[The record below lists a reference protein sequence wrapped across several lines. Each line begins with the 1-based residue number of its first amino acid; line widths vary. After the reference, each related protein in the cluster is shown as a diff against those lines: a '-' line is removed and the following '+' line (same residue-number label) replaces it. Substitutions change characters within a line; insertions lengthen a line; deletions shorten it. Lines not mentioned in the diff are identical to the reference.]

1 MITWDA
7 QGVNE
12 VLETMKKL
20 EESQKAFADQ
30 ILRDLRLLV
39 KSPGFSK
46 YQALD
51 YLLNNRMVNKESNQL
66 FLFFILEG
74 SWWSHASSRTVFSL
88 ASICALPDC
97 LSYASPRSW
106 FLEAPPRKGRF
117 LSGNPEQSK
126 Q

>member
-1 MITWDA
+1 MSTWDA
-7 QGVNE
+7 QVVNE

-20 EESQKAFADQ
+20 EEFQKAFVDQ
-30 ILRDLRLLV
+30 ILRELRLLV

-51 YLLNNRMVNKESNQL
+51 YLLNIRMVAKESNQL
-66 FLFFILEG
+66 FFLRGRGGPTLRQVQCFHWHQF
-74 SWWSHASSRTVFSL
+74 W
-88 ASICALPDC
+88 ALPDC

-106 FLEAPPRKGRF
+106 FLESPPKKGRF
-117 LSGNPEQSK
+117 LSGNPKQSK